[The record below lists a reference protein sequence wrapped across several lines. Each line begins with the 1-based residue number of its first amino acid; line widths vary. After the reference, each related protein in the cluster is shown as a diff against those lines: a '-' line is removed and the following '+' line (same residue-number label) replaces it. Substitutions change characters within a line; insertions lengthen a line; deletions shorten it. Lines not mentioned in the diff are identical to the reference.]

1 MLHTGSTVFRVA
13 AVAAVA
19 AAGLLATP
27 AAGAVADSSGGAS
40 QAGGQSVAPGALVI
54 PEQERSNLVDLIA
67 DGASFEARTTAWTQ
81 SGTGVSIDQG
91 NGTYL
96 VVAAVKN
103 SLDGDGATVATLT
116 LNGTSGTNTATRY
129 QANGVQ
135 KFEETFTLGAADA
148 NGLIPYNG
156 SGKCTG
162 PGTGAHKD
170 EKCSYTYTGTLNPAT
185 QVVNF
190 DISGTTTR

>member
-1 MLHTGSTVFRVA
+1 MLHTRPTAFRVA

-19 AAGLLATP
+19 AAGPLVTP
-27 AAGAVADSSGGAS
+27 AAGAVADSSGGTS
-40 QAGGQSVAPGALVI
+40 QAGGESASPVELVI
-54 PEQERSNLVDLIA
+54 PEQERNNVVDLIA
-67 DGASFEARTTAWTQ
+67 DGASFKARTTAWTQ

-91 NGTYL
+91 NGKYL

-116 LNGTSGTNTATRY
+116 LNGSSGTNTATRY

-135 KFEETFTLGAADA
+135 RFEESFTLGAADA

-162 PGTGAHKD
+162 PGTGVHKN

>member
-1 MLHTGSTVFRVA
+1 MLHTRPTAFRLA

-19 AAGLLATP
+19 AAGLLVMP
-27 AAGAVADSSGGAS
+27 AVEAVADSSG
-40 QAGGQSVAPGALVI
+40 AGQTGGESAAPVGLVI
-54 PEQERSNLVDLIA
+54 PAQERNNLVGLIE
-67 DGASFEARTTAWTQ
+67 DGASFKARTTAWTQ

-116 LNGTSGTNTATRY
+116 LNGSSGTDTATRY

-162 PGTGAHKD
+162 PGTGVHKN
-170 EKCSYTYTGTLNPAT
+170 EKCRYSFTGTLNPAT
-185 QVVNF
+185 QLVNF

>member
-1 MLHTGSTVFRVA
+1 MLHTRRRAFRVA

-19 AAGLLATP
+19 AAGLLAAP
-27 AAGAVADSSGGAS
+27 AAGAVEDSAS
-40 QAGGQSVAPGALVI
+40 YKA
-54 PEQERSNLVDLIA
+54 RST
-67 DGASFEARTTAWTQ
+67 EWTQ
-81 SGTGVSIDQG
+81 SGTGASIAQG
-91 NGTYL
+91 DGSFL

-103 SLDGDGATVATLT
+103 SVDGDGAVVAKLT
-116 LNGTSGTNTATRY
+116 LNGTSGNATATRY

-135 KFEETFTLGAADA
+135 KFEETFTLGSADA

-162 PGTGAHKD
+162 PGTGVHKN
-170 EKCSYTYTGTLNPAT
+170 EKCSYTYTGTLNSAT
-185 QVVNF
+185 QTVNF